1 MQFQQLTSKLH
12 LDPVAIYGAD
22 EVDVVLPKPEAPHY
36 APGFLLCKNRR
47 RSLRFKDFQL
57 RSPRCQV
64 TTMRRLDRN
73 ISAAPDLVPSKSNLS
88 KPSLIP
94 LFLSLKSLDMYGNS
108 GSWAASANARTK
120 RPATDRSISNQNSR
134 TLVLKLLVTLVC
146 SIQNQKLYFAFYF
159 RCTLPIQ

>member
-1 MQFQQLTSKLH
+1 VQFQQLTSKLH

-94 LFLSLKSLDMYGNS
+94 LFLSLKSLDMYGNP

-120 RPATDRSISNQNSR
+120 RLNSEPKV
-134 TLVLKLLVTLVC
+134 VLRVLLSLHVADPVGENKPGDL
-146 SIQNQKLYFAFYF
+146 SGEQY
-159 RCTLPIQ
+159 